1 MYIFRRKEKK
11 SNKNQITLIGIN
23 SIKVRE
29 NSTTSVIILN
39 VNIYDIL
46 LAKKSVSCFP

>member
-39 VNIYDIL
+39 VNGLTIPSKRQRS
-46 LAKKSVSCFP
+46 AE